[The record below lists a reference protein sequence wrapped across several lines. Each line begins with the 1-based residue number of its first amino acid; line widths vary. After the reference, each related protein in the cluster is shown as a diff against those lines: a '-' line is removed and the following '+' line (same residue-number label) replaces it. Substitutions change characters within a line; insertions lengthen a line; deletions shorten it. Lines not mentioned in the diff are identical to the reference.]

1 MQQLKRYIDKK
12 NSPKISPLLKEMLD
26 LGGRGQRS
34 KVVMLSMLNAHF
46 QEGLPAKSKQRKKI
60 EHSCELNEP
69 RTTSIRTSY
78 QKTIL

>member
-12 NSPKISPLLKEMLD
+12 NSPKISPLLKEILD

-34 KVVMLSMLNAHF
+34 KVVMSSMLNAHF
-46 QEGLPAKSKQRKKI
+46 QDGLPAKGKQRKKI
-60 EHSCELNEP
+60 EHSCKLSEP
-69 RTTSIRTSY
+69 CTTSIRTSY